1 VQSLHRKTVPPE
13 DTSTPEQPETLELR
27 EQVAAL
33 EQLLDLH
40 EQTVAEQSDRLE
52 AQADELRRSNYA
64 LEQFAY
70 VISHDL
76 QEPLRMVASYTELLR
91 TAYRGKLDDEADK
104 YIDFASG
111 GARRMQELINAL
123 LDYSRVT
130 TRGKEL
136 EPVSLDKI
144 VDEALLNL
152 TVAVSETGAQVAR
165 TSLPIVVGDRA
176 HLVRLV
182 QNLVGNALKFHEPG
196 RAPHVTIGGATTGST
211 FVFSVRDEG
220 IGIEPRHHARIF
232 EVFKRIHPKRFS
244 GTGIGLSICQR
255 IAERHGGTI
264 RVESVLGE
272 GATFLVSLRL
282 PESP

>member
-1 VQSLHRKTVPPE
+1 M
-13 DTSTPEQPETLELR
+13 QPSRAEAETTELR

-40 EQTVAEQSDRLE
+40 EQTVAEQSSRLE
-52 AQADELRRSNYA
+52 AQAAELRRSNHA

-76 QEPLRMVASYTELLR
+76 QEPLRMVAAYTELLR
-91 TAYRGKLDDEADK
+91 AAYRGKLDDDADK

-136 EPVSLDKI
+136 TPVGLDSI

-152 TVAVSETGAQVAR
+152 GLAVSESGAQVER
-165 TSLPIVVGDRA
+165 TKLPVVLGDRA

-196 RAPHVTIGGATTGST
+196 QLPHVIIGGAPAAGRT
-211 FVFSVRDEG
+211 FVMSIRDSG

-232 EVFKRIHPKRFS
+232 EVFKRIHPKRFA
-244 GTGIGLSICQR
+244 GTGIGLAVCQR
-255 IAERHGGTI
+255 IAERHGGAI
-264 RVESVLGE
+264 RVESALGQ
-272 GATFLVSLRL
+272 GSTFLVTLRL
-282 PESP
+282 AEET

>member
-1 VQSLHRKTVPPE
+1 MERAVPHPE
-13 DTSTPEQPETLELR
+13 PDVTELR

-33 EQLLDLH
+33 EQLLAIH
-40 EQTVAEQSDRLE
+40 EETVAEQSSRLE
-52 AQADELRRSNYA
+52 AQSTELQRSNYA

-76 QEPLRMVASYTELLR
+76 QEPLRMVAAYTELLR
-91 TAYRGKLDDEADK
+91 EAYRGKLGEDADK

-136 EPVSLDKI
+136 EPVALEQV

-152 TVAVSETGAQVAR
+152 TVALADSRAQIER
-165 TSLPIVVGDRA
+165 EKLPIVLGDRA

-196 RAPHVTIGGATTGST
+196 KPPHVTIGGTRSAGT
-211 FVFSVRDEG
+211 FALSIRDQG
-220 IGIEPRHHARIF
+220 IGIDPRHHQRIF
-232 EVFKRIHPKRFS
+232 EVFKRIHPKRFP
-244 GTGIGLSICQR
+244 GTGIGLAICQR
-255 IAERHGGTI
+255 IAERHGGAL
-264 RVESVLGE
+264 RVESALGE
-272 GATFLVSLRL
+272 GATFFVSLRL
-282 PESP
+282 AEVS

>member
-1 VQSLHRKTVPPE
+1 MTVQFPHVEAARPAQQAE
-13 DTSTPEQPETLELR
+13 AETTELR

-40 EQTVAEQSDRLE
+40 EQTVAEQSERLE
-52 AQADELRRSNYA
+52 AQADELRRSNHA

-91 TAYRGKLDDEADK
+91 TAYRGKLDDDADK

-136 EPVSLDKI
+136 APVSLED
-144 VDEALLNL
+144 VADEALINL
-152 TVAVSETGAQVAR
+152 TVAVTETSAHVER
-165 TSLPIVVGDRA
+165 SPLPVVVGDRA

-196 RAPHVTIGGATTGST
+196 QPPHVTIGGTTAAST
-211 FVFSVRDEG
+211 FVLSVRDRG
-220 IGIEPRHHARIF
+220 IGIDPRHHARIF

-264 RVESVLGE
+264 RVESAPGE
-272 GATFLVSLRL
+272 GAAFLVTLRL